1 VCASLNLHDDATTAV
16 VHTDATNFSSEAQAE
31 MHWSIPVAGYAQDGR
46 GRARRDFPRCRGN
59 GPIWSGFFEL
69 DQRRLLLVSA
79 QQLFPT
85 HQRSKLRTFVAA
97 RKLNLFH

>member
-1 VCASLNLHDDATTAV
+1 LICGGKPPFDSKADLSPGGE
-16 VHTDATNFSSEAQAE
+16 S
-31 MHWSIPVAGYAQDGR
+31 GY
-46 GRARRDFPRCRGN
+46 RR
-59 GPIWSGFFEL
+59 SGFFEL
-69 DQRRLLLVSA
+69 DQRRLSLVSA